1 MILEFVDILGLI
13 KNDTGVLGKAFIF
26 NVMCTEKTF
35 DCILFVHPSEPAF
48 ITTHIDDSDIDKQEI
63 LKLVFEKYTLEQLLE
78 A

>member
-26 NVMCTEKTF
+26 NVICAEKTF